1 VLARELAATVRES
14 VRQNH
19 DAAPRERDH
28 FSGVQDFQNVRAWQ
42 RARALS
48 LRVDTLARGF
58 PRDYGALRS
67 QIRRAADGISAA
79 IAEGCGAATQR
90 EFARY
95 LDIAIKTTSET
106 QSHIISARDRRLI
119 SNATHSELVDEI
131 SQIRRMLYALRKK
144 VLGDLP

>member
-1 VLARELAATVRES
+1 
-14 VRQNH
+14 
-19 DAAPRERDH
+19 
-28 FSGVQDFQNVRAWQ
+28 VRAWQ